1 MWVVKLGGSLVRTQ
15 HLRNWL
21 QSLDRHGRG
30 KAILVPGGGPF
41 AKQVRIAQ
49 TQWEFSDQI
58 AHRMALLAMDQYAW
72 MLAGL
77 CKSLVPALSETA
89 IRSGLEATM
98 IPVWVPSRM
107 LSSRSD
113 IAQDWSVTSDSLAA
127 WLALR
132 VGAEQ
137 LILVKSVARDRTRKS
152 PEELRRSGI
161 VDDAFPAFVAQ
172 AKFTVRV
179 LGRGDDSM
187 IERLMGVA

>member
-1 MWVVKLGGSLVRTQ
+1 MWVVKLGGSLARTQ

-30 KAILVPGGGPF
+30 KVILVPGGGPF
-41 AKQVRIAQ
+41 AEQVRTAQ
-49 TQWEFSDQI
+49 TRWEFSDQI

-77 CKSLVPALSETA
+77 CNSLVPALSETA

-98 IPVWVPSRM
+98 IPVWAPSRM
-107 LSSRSD
+107 LSNRSD

-152 PEELRRSGI
+152 PEELRHSGI

-172 AKFTVRV
+172 AGFTVRV

-187 IERLMGVA
+187 IGRLMRMA